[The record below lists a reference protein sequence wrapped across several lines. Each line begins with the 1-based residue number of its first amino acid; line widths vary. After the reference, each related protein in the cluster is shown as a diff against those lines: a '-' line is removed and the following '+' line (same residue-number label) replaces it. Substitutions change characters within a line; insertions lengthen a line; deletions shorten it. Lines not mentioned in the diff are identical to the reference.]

1 MVEYAWRSA
10 LTSRWSTSPLM
21 WLVAAPV
28 QVCGIVVRN
37 TVYHPAHVWAIFG
50 LAIIAELAVLA
61 LVFLVRWQ
69 RSPDGRLQSMT
80 SGQVVLFWI
89 GCGVLLTLIMQLGI
103 DMFIGGGGLG
113 FGVRL
118 AWTMGSTL
126 VLFGVATVVG
136 AGVVEQQADLVRLR
150 LANER
155 ILLLRAESRRF
166 AEDQHRLLVEALDAT
181 VIPELERLAEE
192 AEELARTS
200 RSDLEP
206 LQARVAFYSETI
218 IRSLSREVVDI
229 APTRPQPTP
238 AEDAGG
244 RFTIGGLL
252 QLLVTAKVRLV
263 PSVAF
268 MGVVLWS
275 QIVPSCVPRDA
286 LIMASAVI
294 VFLSGQLV
302 VHLIRARS
310 PRAAG
315 IANVLIYPALLA
327 SFVWSARSPVVA
339 CRWEGSSSELIL
351 VASVGVVCLALLAM
365 ALEVR
370 RRSREDALNLASRIR
385 VREAMAAELDR
396 AGERMRDQV
405 SLVLHGSVQG
415 RLTAVSL
422 ALRTHIDE
430 VKAGGHPDQR
440 QLLERVTLMLERA
453 LEDVQGVFAGE
464 PPAESIDTRMQVM
477 KAQWLGLLDIAWGV
491 SPRAAEV
498 LGADPECAA
507 WVYEILGEAIT
518 NASRHGGAGSIH
530 LRIDVDHETGGLLVI
545 SATDDGAGPP
555 ADLREGLGTERVR
568 ARGGSW
574 ALEPAPEGGSRIT
587 VTFPIWAPDDEGWVN
602 VRDNRPS
609 VQWPA
614 TMGQQDAGVST

>member
-1 MVEYAWRSA
+1 
-10 LTSRWSTSPLM
+10 M
-21 WLVAAPV
+21 WLIAASV

-37 TVYHPAHVWAIFG
+37 TLYHPAHVWAIFA
-50 LAIIAELAVLA
+50 LAMIAELAVLA
-61 LVFLVRWQ
+61 LMLLVRWQ
-69 RSPDGRLQSMT
+69 RSPGGRLQSMT
-80 SGQVVLFWI
+80 PGQVILFWI
-89 GCGVLLTLIMQLGI
+89 GCGVLLTVIMELGI
-103 DMFIGGGGLG
+103 DLFIGGGGLG
-113 FGVRL
+113 IGVRL
-118 AWTMGSTL
+118 AWTTGSTL

-155 ILLLRAESRRF
+155 ILLLKAESRLF
-166 AEDQHRLLVEALDAT
+166 AEDQHRLLADALDAT

-218 IRSLSREVVDI
+218 IRSLSREVAGI

-252 QLLVTAKVRLV
+252 QLLMTAKVRLL

-275 QIVPSCVPRDA
+275 QIVPSCAPRDA
-286 LIMASAVI
+286 LIMASGVI

-302 VHLIRARS
+302 VRLIRARS

-315 IANVLIYPALLA
+315 IVNVLIYPALLA
-327 SFVWSARSPVVA
+327 SFVWSARSPIVA

-365 ALEVR
+365 ALQVR
-370 RRSREDALNLASRIR
+370 RRSMEDALNLASRIR
-385 VREAMAAELDR
+385 VGEAIAAELDR

-453 LEDVQGVFAGE
+453 LEDVQSVFAGE
-464 PPAESIDTRMQVM
+464 SPPESIDTRMQVM
-477 KAQWLGLLDIAWGV
+477 KAQWLGLLDISWGV

-498 LGADPECAA
+498 LGADPDCAA

-530 LRIDVDHETGGLLVI
+530 LRIDVDHETGGWLVI
-545 SATDDGAGPP
+545 SAIDDGAGPTV
-555 ADLREGLGTERVR
+555 DLREGLGTERVR

-574 ALEPAPEGGSRIT
+574 ALAPGPEGGSRMT
-587 VTFPIWAPDDEGWVN
+587 VTFPIRASGDEGWAT

-609 VQWPA
+609 APWPA

>member
-1 MVEYAWRSA
+1 M
-10 LTSRWSTSPLM
+10 
-21 WLVAAPV
+21 
-28 QVCGIVVRN
+28 
-37 TVYHPAHVWAIFG
+37 
-50 LAIIAELAVLA
+50 
-61 LVFLVRWQ
+61 
-69 RSPDGRLQSMT
+69 
-80 SGQVVLFWI
+80 
-89 GCGVLLTLIMQLGI
+89 
-103 DMFIGGGGLG
+103 
-113 FGVRL
+113 
-118 AWTMGSTL
+118 
-126 VLFGVATVVG
+126 
-136 AGVVEQQADLVRLR
+136 
-150 LANER
+150 
-155 ILLLRAESRRF
+155 
-166 AEDQHRLLVEALDAT
+166 
-181 VIPELERLAEE
+181 
-192 AEELARTS
+192 
-200 RSDLEP
+200 
-206 LQARVAFYSETI
+206 
-218 IRSLSREVVDI
+218 
-229 APTRPQPTP
+229 
-238 AEDAGG
+238 
-244 RFTIGGLL
+244 
-252 QLLVTAKVRLV
+252 TAKVRLL

-286 LIMASAVI
+286 LIMASGVI

-430 VKAGGHPDQR
+430 VKAGRHPDQR

-453 LEDVQGVFAGE
+453 LEDVQSVFAGE
-464 PPAESIDTRMQVM
+464 SPPESIDTRMQVM

-498 LGADPECAA
+498 LGADPDCAA

-530 LRIDVDHETGGLLVI
+530 LRIDVDHETGGWLVI
-545 SATDDGAGPP
+545 SAIDDGAGPTV
-555 ADLREGLGTERVR
+555 DLREGLGTERVR
-568 ARGGSW
+568 VRGGSW
-574 ALEPAPEGGSRIT
+574 ALEPGPEGGSRMI
-587 VTFPIWAPDDEGWVN
+587 VTFPIRASGDEGWAT

-609 VQWPA
+609 APWPA